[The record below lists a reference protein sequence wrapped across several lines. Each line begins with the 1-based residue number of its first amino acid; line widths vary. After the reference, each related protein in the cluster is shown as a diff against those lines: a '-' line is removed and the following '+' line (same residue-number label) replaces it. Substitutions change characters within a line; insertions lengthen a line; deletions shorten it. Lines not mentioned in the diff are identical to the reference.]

1 LSANITTFDS
11 TYSIF
16 ILTIFT
22 VQMVGLA
29 VEVVVPGEVAAEG
42 VVPGEV
48 VVEVAEEGV
57 VQWAAVGEVAVEEV
71 VPVVLSNVVILADN

>member
-1 LSANITTFDS
+1 
-11 TYSIF
+11 
-16 ILTIFT
+16 
-22 VQMVGLA
+22 M
-29 VEVVVPGEVAAEG
+29 EVVVPGEVAAEG

-71 VPVVLSNVVILADN
+71 VPVAEVAEADKFRSLIQIKLTRYKPVF